1 MNKKRGVFYEYRF
14 FSNILDRGYE
24 LFIPAGEDLPVDCV
38 VQNRAG
44 KLFRV
49 QIKGTSSPETKS
61 RKEPRYKVLAGT
73 GRKSKVSIDCTKVD
87 ILCAYVEPVDAWYI
101 IPCMELNNT
110 LSVWFY
116 PHSGQSTAH
125 TEQFREN
132 WDLFKTV

>member
-1 MNKKRGVFYEYRF
+1 MNKKRGIFYEYRF

-24 LFIPAGEDLPVDCV
+24 LFIPAGDDLPVDCV
-38 VQNRAG
+38 IQNRAG

-49 QIKGTSSPETKS
+49 QIKGTSSPETKG

-73 GRKSKVSIDCTKVD
+73 GRNSKVSIDCTKVD

-116 PHSGQSTAH
+116 PHSGESTAH

>member
-101 IPCMELNNT
+101 IPCMELNNS

-116 PHSGQSTAH
+116 PHSGESTAH